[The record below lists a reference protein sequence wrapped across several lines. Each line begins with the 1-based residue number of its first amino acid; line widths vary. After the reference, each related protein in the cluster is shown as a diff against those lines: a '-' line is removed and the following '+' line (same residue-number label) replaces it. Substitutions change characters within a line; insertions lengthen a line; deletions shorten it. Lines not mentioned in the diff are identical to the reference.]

1 MKTENDNIN
10 VNYKNDNK
18 KDKIKN
24 LTKNDGL
31 VIFITLQSKLD

>member
-1 MKTENDNIN
+1 MKTENDNII
-10 VNYKNDNK
+10 VNYENDNK